1 MYVNK
6 EVVANSSSN
15 EKGIKIGP
23 DAIRFKYVDDEMVKH
38 SPLYVEGI
46 IFAVGLDFVEVLQK
60 DHKIVTVL
68 TDRITHVKWP
78 DKEVRE
84 AVSHC
89 KHDGNCRCVTLHRFI
104 EEEKRGDK
112 MNKNL
117 KHSKKGKKGD
127 PHHCAHCGNY
137 HSRLNPCRCKK
148 KRPNHGRPCGCK
160 QNHRH
165 HDHRPCGCNKHHDHH
180 AYSPCR
186 CQEHH
191 DHHAYSPYRCHEH
204 HSHHDHSSCRCHS
217 HHEHKPCR
225 CHEHHSHHDH
235 SSCRCHNHHGHHHH
249 CTCCQ
254 DEHHKGHMQHHDCC
268 HRNFVCF
275 SDFAIPFCNDRFALR
290 LAGLTDDLNSR
301 FLQNRG
307 RHVEM
312 IVE

>member
-1 MYVNK
+1 M
-6 EVVANSSSN
+6 ANSSSN

-23 DAIRFKYVDDEMVKH
+23 DAIRFKYVDDEIVKH
-38 SPLYVEGI
+38 SPFFVEGI

-89 KHDGNCRCVTLHRFI
+89 KHNGNCRCVELHRFV
-104 EEEKRGDK
+104 EEEIRGDK

-117 KHSKKGKKGD
+117 KRSKKGRKTVKGD
-127 PHHCAHCGNY
+127 PHHCPHCGTY

-180 AYSPCR
+180 
-186 CQEHH
+186 
-191 DHHAYSPYRCHEH
+191 DHR
-204 HSHHDHSSCRCHS
+204 
-217 HHEHKPCR
+217 PCR
-225 CHEHHSHHDH
+225 CHEQHGHHDH
-235 SSCRCHNHHGHHHH
+235 RP
-249 CTCCQ
+249 
-254 DEHHKGHMQHHDCC
+254 M
-268 HRNFVCF
+268 
-275 SDFAIPFCNDRFALR
+275 PL
-290 LAGLTDDLNSR
+290 SR
-301 FLQNRG
+301 ATRPPRPQTMPLSRAT
-307 RHVEM
+307 RPPRPKTM
-312 IVE
+312 PLPRASWPP

>member
-6 EVVANSSSN
+6 EIVANSSSN

-23 DAIRFKYVDDEMVKH
+23 DAIRFKYVDDEIVKH

-89 KHDGNCRCVTLHRFI
+89 KHDGNCRCVELHRFV
-104 EEEKRGDK
+104 EEDIRGDK

-117 KHSKKGKKGD
+117 KCSKKVKNRIKGY
-127 PHHCAHCGNY
+127 HCPHCGNY
-137 HSRLNPCRCKK
+137 QSRLNPCRCKMK
-148 KRPNHGRPCGCK
+148 QRNHGRPCGCK
-160 QNHRH
+160 QNNSRH
-165 HDHRPCGCNKHHDHH
+165 DYRPCGCKEDQGQ
-180 AYSPCR
+180 Y
-186 CQEHH
+186 
-191 DHHAYSPYRCHEH
+191 
-204 HSHHDHSSCRCHS
+204 
-217 HHEHKPCR
+217 
-225 CHEHHSHHDH
+225 
-235 SSCRCHNHHGHHHH
+235 HH
-249 CTCCQ
+249 CTCCR
-254 DEHHKGHMQHHDCC
+254 DEHHNRHMYHHDCC
-268 HRNFVCF
+268 QKKLVCF
-275 SDFAIPFCNDRFALR
+275 CDFAIPFCDDRFALR
-290 LAGLTDDLNSR
+290 IAGLTDDLNFR